1 MTTEEFSNEF
11 DTLVDAYS
19 QTLPFG
25 TSQDP
30 PYFNEYEK
38 SVFLTKAQ
46 EQIVLMYYST
56 SMGGDS
62 FETTEEVRRY
72 LDQLVKTEILIN
84 TSDVPKSIYD
94 SFKHSIYQLPSDLWF
109 IVYEQVKYAGNEN
122 NCINGFVAEI
132 IPITH
137 DSYYRTIQNPFRGP
151 SRKRVLRLDSG
162 FNTVELVSKYDIE
175 RYQLRYLAK
184 PNPIILTDLKDLT
197 IEGKNTRQECLLT
210 QSLHRKILELGVQLA
225 LQSRIK
231 ENKEDKKQ

>member
-30 PYFNEYEK
+30 PQFNEYEK

-56 SMGGDS
+56 SVGGDS

-94 SFKHSIYQLPSDLWF
+94 SFKHSIYQLPPDLWF

-122 NCINGFVAEI
+122 
-132 IPITH
+132 

-225 LQSRIK
+225 LQSRVK